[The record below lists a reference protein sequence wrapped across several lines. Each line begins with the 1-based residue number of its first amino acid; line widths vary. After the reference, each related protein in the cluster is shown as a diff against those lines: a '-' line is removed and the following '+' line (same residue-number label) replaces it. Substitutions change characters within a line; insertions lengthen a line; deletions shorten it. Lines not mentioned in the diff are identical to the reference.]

1 MEVSN
6 NGSRPQPTGQQV
18 YSTASDS
25 SHGKKSKK
33 SKDSNG
39 FFSLRTLYGV
49 LLVGVAILIIALI
62 AYVINAD
69 TKSESSYVNKSQYQ
83 AVFVNV
89 TGSSGGQAYFGHIQQ
104 LNSQYIELTGV
115 FYLEPGSSNNQFTL
129 NNLSCALYNPNDTMI
144 INRSQVA
151 FWENLKSNSQVTTD
165 INKWYTDNLQ
175 CSAAS
180 SASGSTGTSSTT
192 GSTTGTTGTTGTTS
206 TTTPSTT
213 TTTKP

>member
-18 YSTASDS
+18 FSTASDTS
-25 SHGKKSKK
+25 RAKKPKKDGKNKIL
-33 SKDSNG
+33 
-39 FFSLRTLYGV
+39 SLKTLYII
-49 LLVGVAILIIALI
+49 LLVGVAVLIIALI
-62 AYVINAD
+62 AYVINAE

-175 CSAAS
+175 CSSAS
-180 SASGSTGTSSTT
+180 SATGA
-192 GSTTGTTGTTGTTS
+192 
-206 TTTPSTT
+206 TTTAPATTPTTTAPTTTKT